1 MAQGTVKWFNSEKG
15 FGFITPDDGGRD
27 VAATGLV
34 AARPAGRAP
43 RSEYGERDPQD
54 GPSPHHGFV
63 RGRTQSTFFTP
74 VPSAFMTKNAQD
86 GVEGK
91 RPKTIFRPSGD
102 HVITCSASGERVS
115 RCWPLP
121 SAFMTHTS

>member
-1 MAQGTVKWFNSEKG
+1 RSRASGHPPDSVPVRHRPELVDRIERQRDRL
-15 FGFITPDDGGRD
+15 PDRLDDGGRD

-63 RGRTQSTFFTP
+63 RGRTQSTFFP
-74 VPSAFMTKNAQD
+74 PAPSAFMTKNAH
-86 GVEGK
+86 GG
-91 RPKTIFRPSGD
+91 
-102 HVITCSASGERVS
+102 ASGQ
-115 RCWPLP
+115 
-121 SAFMTHTS
+121 